1 MRSAATN
8 LRGSRLLTA
17 TQGKFMNVI
26 NSQAQSD
33 SIESADS
40 SSESASSK
48 MTAEILPACFLLGII
63 AGFTAFVACGQ
74 AILPGIFAAVLGAL
88 LGLFFACE

>member
-1 MRSAATN
+1 
-8 LRGSRLLTA
+8 
-17 TQGKFMNVI
+17 MNVI

-33 SIESADS
+33 SIEAADAP
-40 SSESASSK
+40 SESAVAK

-74 AILPGIFAAVLGAL
+74 AILPALIAAVLGVL
-88 LGLFFACE
+88 LGLFFACEESSTAGK